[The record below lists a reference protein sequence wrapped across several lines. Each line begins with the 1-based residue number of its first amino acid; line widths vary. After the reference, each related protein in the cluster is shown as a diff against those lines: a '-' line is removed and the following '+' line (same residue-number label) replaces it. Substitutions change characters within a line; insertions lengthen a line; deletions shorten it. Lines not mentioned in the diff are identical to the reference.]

1 MPSHPQ
7 PAISHHPR
15 SSLPSVLRLL
25 RPHLPSSLP
34 LYRRLQFHL
43 AHDSDTQHP
52 VPDRT
57 QPPCA
62 KARPCLNAHAHAHA
76 HVLASF
82 PPATKALPPRFVV
95 ALVDR
100 ATRPETECWLF
111 TSAEIG
117 PCDWRE
123 GRALL
128 DGGAKKKKQEPGGQ
142 EGRHGED
149 GQDGGGTRSETE
161 RAELRAMMAALFREI
176 GALRLPPASAA
187 GDDAPSSSSS
197 SSSSPSQSSTL
208 ALSSTSSAPDTTPAP
223 SGLTYATASAA
234 GYARH
239 AHFPHVLLVGSLA
252 APSLALIHPPE
263 RRDGERDEDED
274 QDGRSFLAEGFV
286 GPEIA
291 YRKYIFRLHQEDAKG
306 AAGDVNGLA
315 VGEAG
320 TEKGAGKA
328 RALRMGTRKPLPSGL
343 RWGSLREADLALVR
357 QRTKI
362 PRQERTLRT
371 LPSVAIFRDRSHL
384 TTTSSSS
391 INNRAHA
398 AANGTGLY
406 GGDDNDD
413 HDDDDDDDDDDADD
427 ATAPIAW
434 AFLGQDGSLTSL
446 HVEPAFRGRGLAKA
460 VTLKLFADVQRR
472 QGVFAAVGS
481 EDEDVGWAHADA
493 ASENR
498 ESIGVMES
506 LGGRWG
512 WDVYW
517 VRVDL
522 ERVG

>member
-1 MPSHPQ
+1 MPSHSQ

-15 SSLPSVLRLL
+15 SSLPTLLRLL

-43 AHDSDTQHP
+43 VHDSDAQRP

-57 QPPCA
+57 QPGSA
-62 KARPCLNAHAHAHA
+62 EAHAHALAHAHA

-82 PPATKALPPRFVV
+82 PPATRALPPRFVV

-100 ATRPETECWLF
+100 AKRPETECWVF

-117 PCDWRE
+117 TCGWRE

-128 DGGAKKKKQEPGGQ
+128 DGWEKQGQVNGQ
-142 EGRHGED
+142 EGPGRED
-149 GQDGGGTRSETE
+149 GRDAVGTRSETE

-176 GALRLPPASAA
+176 RALPLPPPPAA
-187 GDDAPSSSSS
+187 GDHAAPSSFSSQ
-197 SSSSPSQSSTL
+197 PSTL
-208 ALSSTSSAPDTTPAP
+208 PLSSASSAPDAASAP
-223 SGLTYATASAA
+223 SGLTYTTASAA

-263 RRDGERDEDED
+263 LRDGERDEDED
-274 QDGRSFLAEGFV
+274 QAGRSFLAEGFV

-291 YRKYIFRLHQEDAKG
+291 YRKYIFRLHREDAKG
-306 AAGDVNGLA
+306 AAGDVTGLA
-315 VGEAG
+315 VGEGGVETG
-320 TEKGAGKA
+320 TGRA
-328 RALRMGTRKPLPSGL
+328 RALGVGTQKPLPPGL
-343 RWGSLREADLALVR
+343 RWASLRDADLALVR

-362 PRQERTLRT
+362 PRQERTLRS

-384 TTTSSSS
+384 TTTSSSP
-391 INNRAHA
+391 IDNRAHA
-398 AANGTGLY
+398 AANGTGLHH
-406 GGDDNDD
+406 GGD
-413 HDDDDDDDDDDADD
+413 HDDDDD

-460 VTLKLFADVQRR
+460 VTLKLFSDVQRR
-472 QGVFAAVGS
+472 QGIFAAVGS
-481 EDEDVGWAHADA
+481 GDEDVGWAHADA
-493 ASENR
+493 AAENR